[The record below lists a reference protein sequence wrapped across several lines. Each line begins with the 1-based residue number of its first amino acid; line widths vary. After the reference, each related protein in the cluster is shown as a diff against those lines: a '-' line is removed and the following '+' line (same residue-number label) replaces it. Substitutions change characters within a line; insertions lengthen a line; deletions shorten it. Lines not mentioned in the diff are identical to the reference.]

1 MIHNFVR
8 QVKARARKNPQHI
21 VFPEGTNEKI
31 LMATEVILKEKFA
44 KLTLVGPS
52 RIIKNKAKK
61 LNLDIAWKKVNI
73 IDPETSKLTN
83 KYAKEFFELRKEKGI
98 KSLAEA
104 RKIVKGMDYFGTMM
118 IHMDDADG
126 MVTGTI
132 YSTGESIRPAL
143 QIIKTKEK
151 FQKVSG
157 LFFMVLDHRLLA
169 FADAA
174 ITVEPDAHDLV
185 DIAIDT
191 AETAKQFGMEPR
203 IAFLSFSTKGSAKHP
218 AVDKVQAA
226 AAMLKDEHPEIIADG
241 ELQVDAA
248 LVPEVAKRKAPNS
261 AIQGNANILI
271 FPNLEAANIA
281 YKLVER
287 LAHAKAIGPLL
298 QGLKK
303 PINKVSRGCN
313 YKDIVNVTAFTVCQC
328 IEDDY

>member
-1 MIHNFVR
+1 MLHNFIR
-8 QVKARARKNPQHI
+8 QIKSRARKNPQRI
-21 VFPEGTNEKI
+21 VFPEGINEKI
-31 LMATEVILKEKFA
+31 LQATEIVLKEKFA
-44 KLTLVGPS
+44 KITLIGNP
-52 RIIKNKAKK
+52 RIIKAKAKK
-61 LNLDIAWKKVNI
+61 LKLKIDWKKLDI
-73 IDPETSKLTN
+73 IDPETSKLTD
-83 KYAKEFFELRKEKGI
+83 KYAKIFLDLRKDKGI
-98 KSLAEA
+98 KSLSEA

-118 IHMDDADG
+118 IYMDDADG

-132 YSTGESIRPAL
+132 FSTGESIRPAL

-151 FQKVSG
+151 FHKVSG
-157 LFFMVLDHRLLA
+157 LFFMVLEHRLLA

-185 DIAIDT
+185 DIAVDT
-191 AETAKQFGMEPR
+191 AETAKQFGIEPK
-203 IAFLSFSTKGSAKHP
+203 IAFLSFSTKGSARHP
-218 AVDKVQAA
+218 AADKVREAA
-226 AAMLKDEHPEIIADG
+226 EMLKYERSDIVADG

-261 AIQGNANILI
+261 IIQGDANVLI
-271 FPNLEAANIA
+271 FPNLESANIA

-328 IEDDY
+328 HDKE

>member
-1 MIHNFVR
+1 MMHNFIR
-8 QVKARARKNPQHI
+8 QIKARARKSPQHI
-21 VFPEGTNEKI
+21 VLPEGINEKI

-44 KLTLVGPS
+44 KLTLIGPPKV
-52 RIIKNKAKK
+52 IKNKAKK
-61 LNLDIAWKKVNI
+61 LGLKIDWKRLQI
-73 IDPETSKLTN
+73 IDPEHSPLTD
-83 KYAKEFFELRKEKGI
+83 KYAKVFYEMRKEKGI

-104 RKIVKGMDYFGTMM
+104 KKIVKGMDYFGTMM

-132 YSTGESIRPAL
+132 FSTGESIRPAL

-151 FQKVSG
+151 FHKVSG
-157 LFFMVLDHRLLA
+157 LFFMVLEHRLLA

-174 ITVEPDAHDLV
+174 LTVDPNAHDLV
-185 DIAIDT
+185 DIAVDT
-191 AETAKQFGMEPR
+191 AETAKQFGLEPK

-218 AVDKVQAA
+218 AVDKVQEA
-226 AAMLKDEHPEIIADG
+226 AAMMKDQHPEIISDG

-248 LVPEVAKRKAPNS
+248 LVPEVAKRKAPTS
-261 AIQGNANILI
+261 TIQGDANVLI
-271 FPNLEAANIA
+271 FPNLESANIA

-287 LAHAKAIGPLL
+287 LAHAKAVGPLL

-328 IEDDY
+328 HDKD

>member
-1 MIHNFVR
+1 MMHNFIR

-21 VFPEGTNEKI
+21 IFPEGINEKI
-31 LMATEVILKEKFA
+31 LMATEIILKEKFA
-44 KLTLVGPS
+44 KLTLVGPP

-61 LNLDIAWKKVNI
+61 LGLKIDWKKINI
-73 IDPETSKLTN
+73 IDPEHSSLTD
-83 KYAKEFFELRKEKGI
+83 KYAKIFYELRKEKGI

-118 IHMDDADG
+118 IYTDDADG

-132 YSTGESIRPAL
+132 FSTGESIRPAL

-151 FQKVSG
+151 FHKVSG
-157 LFFMVLDHRLLA
+157 LFFMVLEHRLLV

-174 ITVEPDAHDLV
+174 ITIEPDAHDLV
-185 DIAIDT
+185 DIATDT
-191 AETAKQFGMEPR
+191 AKTAKQFGIEPR

-218 AVDKVQAA
+218 VIDKVQEAV
-226 AAMLKDEHPEIIADG
+226 AMLKDQHPDFIADG
-241 ELQVDAA
+241 ELQVDTA

-261 AIQGNANILI
+261 VIQGDANVLI

-287 LAHAKAIGPLL
+287 LAHAKAVGPLL
-298 QGLKK
+298 QGFKK

-328 IEDDY
+328 IDEV